1 LVDSTD
7 LIIIT
12 SVVQTIVI
20 SLTLLVFIF
29 QFRSQEKSIKEAAV
43 QNVMGRYTDYIG
55 MLVEKPELS
64 RLLNFDEAMR
74 PPEGGPPR
82 SSRKRSKRSP
92 RTCSWDMGSL
102 RRSSHFTRKN
112 GWTRRRGSSGRPS
125 SRG

>member
-1 LVDSTD
+1 MVDSTD

-74 PPEGGPPR
+74 PPEGGPTQKL
-82 SSRKRSKRSP
+82 SQEEQTLSAYLLLGI
-92 RTCSWDMGSL
+92 WAL
-102 RRSSHFTRKN
+102 
-112 GWTRRRGSSGRPS
+112 
-125 SRG
+125 